1 MSNAAE
7 MPAKRAASIA
17 QPIFLLV
24 IAAIVLATAV
34 TFAITFNG
42 PPPRPRPVSDADIVM
57 ALRGETVPDL
67 IVLPGQQS
75 ARTSEIPSPEHDASL
90 ALALGGAVVGAYA
103 DQEEGQS
110 GEVRGSFTVSGRTAN
125 GWRTVRS
132 PDSPLLTN
140 WLAVTFGGMGF
151 ALVLLSIAAWI
162 ITRRISRPLE
172 NLATVAQAA
181 RVGLP
186 LALPQEGSREVRE
199 LAVALS
205 DMHTRIGHHAEGR
218 TTMLAAIAHDLGTPL
233 SRLAF
238 HIEGLP
244 EVARARAAAD
254 VEEMRAMIGAA
265 IGYARDELMD
275 RATLRVDL
283 GSLLDSLVEDTR
295 AAGDDV
301 TIIPGPRVVVTG
313 DPAALR
319 RLFANVI
326 GNAVRYGDRARVEWK
341 ARDGAVAVT
350 VDDNGPGVD
359 PETAEGL
366 FEPFVRG
373 DPSRNR
379 ETGGTGLGLAIVR
392 AIVSRHGGQVAF
404 VPSERGGRIQV
415 LLPC

>member
-1 MSNAAE
+1 MTARRE
-7 MPAKRAASIA
+7 ASIA

-24 IAAIVLATAV
+24 IAAILLATAV

-42 PPPRPRPVSDADIVM
+42 PPPRPRPVSDADIVN
-57 ALRGETVPDL
+57 ALRGATVPDL
-67 IVLPGQQS
+67 IVLPGRQS
-75 ARTSEIPSPEHDASL
+75 ARTGEILDPKHDTSL
-90 ALALGGAVVGAYA
+90 ASAWGGPVAGSYA
-103 DQEEGQS
+103 ERERGQS
-110 GEVRGSFTVSGRTAN
+110 GEVRGGFTVSGRATD

-132 PDSPLLTN
+132 PDRPLLTN
-140 WLAVTFGGMGF
+140 WLIVTFGGMGF
-151 ALVLLSIAAWI
+151 ALVLLSIAAWF

-172 NLATVAQAA
+172 HLVGVAQAA

-186 LALPQEGSREVRE
+186 LALPHEGSREVRE

-205 DMHTRIGHHAEGR
+205 DMHTRIGQHAEGR

-244 EVARARAAAD
+244 EIARARAAAD
-254 VEEMRAMIGAA
+254 LDEMRAMIGAA

-326 GNAVRYGDRARVEWK
+326 GNAVRYGDRARVEWH
-341 ARDGAVAVT
+341 ALDGAVAVT
-350 VDDNGPGVD
+350 VDDDGPGLD
-359 PETAEGL
+359 LETADSL

-404 VPSERGGRIQV
+404 VPSERGARIQV

>member
-1 MSNAAE
+1 
-7 MPAKRAASIA
+7 MPTKRAASIA

-42 PPPRPRPVSDADIVM
+42 PPPRARPVSDTDIVM
-57 ALRGETVPDL
+57 ALRGATVPDL
-67 IVLPGQQS
+67 IVLPGRRS
-75 ARTSEIPSPEHDASL
+75 ARTGEGPSPEHDASL
-90 ALALGGAVVGAYA
+90 GLALAGPVVGSYA
-103 DQEEGQS
+103 ERERGQS
-110 GEVRGSFTVSGRTAN
+110 GEVRGGFTVSGRTAN

-132 PDSPLLTN
+132 ADRPLLTN
-140 WLAVTFGGMGF
+140 WLVVTFGGMGF
-151 ALVLLSIAAWI
+151 ALVLLSMAAWI

-172 NLATVAQAA
+172 HLAAAAQAA

-186 LALPQEGSREVRE
+186 LSPPHEGSREVRR

-205 DMHTRIGHHAEGR
+205 DMHARIGRHAEGR

-244 EVARARAAAD
+244 EVTRARAAAD
-254 VEEMRAMIGAA
+254 VDEMRAMIGAA
-265 IGYARDELMD
+265 IGYARDELVD
-275 RATLRVDL
+275 RTTLRVDL

-301 TIIPGPRVVVTG
+301 TIIPGPRAVVVG

-319 RLFANVI
+319 RLFANVV
-326 GNAVRYGDRARVEWK
+326 GNAVRYGDRARVGWN
-341 ARDGAVAVT
+341 ALDGAVAVT
-350 VDDNGPGVD
+350 VDDDGPGVD
-359 PETAEGL
+359 PEKAESL

-392 AIVSRHGGQVAF
+392 AIASRHGGQVAF
-404 VPSERGGRIQV
+404 EPGARGARICV